1 MVQRN
6 KAIQN
11 VSMTQLPTVLVLA
24 EPQVE
29 RRGAQE
35 QKGLLAAFNALDTTL
50 RRVLASGLP
59 MLLVAPMEQAAA
71 AMALLPHNDILGL
84 PAPQEQQSR
93 SDWLIECIAAGVM
106 ARAQSPG
113 WVLLPADMPM
123 LQSSTLLALA
133 HALKDAPLVYPCHHH
148 LRGHP
153 MAVSA
158 ELYSELIRLDSEHT
172 LRRLAARYPCADI
185 EVGDPGIHMTL
196 EPQAGLN
203 QLRAQLTGPTQL
215 PGMLRP
221 Q

>member
-1 MVQRN
+1 
-6 KAIQN
+6 
-11 VSMTQLPTVLVLA
+11 MTNLPTVLVLA
-24 EPQVE
+24 EPRAAGPGE
-29 RRGAQE
+29 HEHAGP
-35 QKGLLAAFNALDTTL
+35 LAAFSALDTTL

-59 MLLVAPMEQAAA
+59 MLLVAPMEQAKAA
-71 AMALLPHNDILGL
+71 LSLLPHNDILGL
-84 PAPQEQQSR
+84 PAPVSSQSR
-93 SDWLIECIAAGVM
+93 SDWLIQCIAAGVM
-106 ARAQSPG
+106 ARAQASG

-196 EPQAGLN
+196 EAQPGLN
-203 QLRAQLTGPTQL
+203 QLRAQLAGPA
-215 PGMLRP
+215 GRSALRA